1 MASREWVA
9 TGGQGDVPM
18 RQTGGSATIE
28 DLYDRLIRDIYRF
41 IYAKVG
47 NREEAEDLTSQVF
60 VKAMQGIDGSRPFE
74 SMRAWIFQVAR
85 TTVTDHWRIFYAAH
99 VESLDRL
106 LDFGWDGPAAG
117 LQTQRGPDL
126 EERVRALLARLPT
139 RYRDV
144 LTYRFL
150 LNFTVRETAERMG
163 LSETNAK
170 VLQLRALRR
179 AAELERAAAPPG

>member
-1 MASREWVA
+1 MALREWAA
-9 TGGQGDVPM
+9 TGGGGDSPS

-28 DLYDRLIRDIYRF
+28 DLYDRLIHDLYRF
-41 IYAKVG
+41 VYAKVG

-60 VKAMQGIDGSRPFE
+60 VKAMQGADISRPFE
-74 SMRAWIFQVAR
+74 SLRAWVFQVAR
-85 TTVTDHWRIFYAAH
+85 TTVADHWRVVYAAH

-106 LDFGWDGPAAG
+106 LDLGWDGPAASRPA
-117 LQTQRGPDL
+117 LRGPDL
-126 EERVRALLARLPT
+126 EERVRALLARLPA

-150 LNFTVRETAERMG
+150 LSYTVRETAERMG
-163 LSETNAK
+163 LSETNVK

-179 AAELERAAAPPG
+179 AAELERAAVPPG